1 MKFSGETN
9 FELPPEPAIFGTSEA
24 MKKVQRDLAMIASA
38 DVPVLIQGPSGT
50 GKEIIAKLIHQMSA
64 YAKGPYLKVNCPA
77 IPDQLLESELF
88 GYEKGA
94 FTGAFTSKPG
104 LIAMA
109 NRGTLFLDEIGE
121 LSLALQSKLLQVLQ
135 DGKFCRIGAQEDTRS
150 EARVICATNRDLKQE
165 IEAGNFREDLF
176 YRINV
181 VNITMPSLRERGAD
195 IPELVEYFR
204 AHFNMVYNRKA
215 PALSAS
221 LMRLL
226 QAYHWPGN
234 IRQLENLIK
243 RYVILGTEACITND
257 LTEPLPSNFEVEI
270 PEDGPVPLKKMTQQ
284 AVRRLEKQI
293 ILKVLQ
299 AQHWNRRRAAEVL
312 KISYRALLYKIRD
325 AGLSPNRSALK
336 EQHVPNGNVAILNP
350 ASVNPAPVADDSP
363 ATGELLP
370 MQKGSH
376 A

>member
-1 MKFSGETN
+1 MRQPGEPN
-9 FELPPEPAIFGTSEA
+9 LELPPESAVFGSSDA

-50 GKEIIAKLIHQMSA
+50 GKEIIARLIHRASA

-77 IPDQLLESELF
+77 IPDTLMESELF
-88 GYEKGA
+88 GYEKGS
-94 FTGAFTSKPG
+94 FTGAYTSKPG
-104 LIAMA
+104 LIVLA

-135 DGKFCRIGAQEDTRS
+135 DGKFCRIGAQEDTCS
-150 EARVICATNRDLKQE
+150 QARVVCATNRDLKQE

-181 VNITMPSLRERGAD
+181 VNITLPVLRERSAD
-195 IPELVEYFR
+195 IPDLVEYFR
-204 AHFNMVYNRKA
+204 NHFNMVYNRRV
-215 PALSAS
+215 PPISAS

-234 IRQLENLIK
+234 IRQLENLIR
-243 RYVILGTEACITND
+243 RYVVLGTEACIAND
-257 LTEPLPSNFEVEI
+257 LTEPVPGPFEIDI
-270 PEDGPVPLKKMTQQ
+270 PEQGPVPLKKMTQR
-284 AVRRLEKQI
+284 AMRRLEREI

-312 KISYRALLYKIRD
+312 KISYRALLYKIKE
-325 AGLSPNRSALK
+325 AGLSPSRSSTKDHRLEAGAPGTQA
-336 EQHVPNGNVAILNP
+336 EAPNQEKAEAAQFL
-350 ASVNPAPVADDSP
+350 S
-363 ATGELLP
+363 GE
-370 MQKGSH
+370 KASH